1 MNMKKST
8 KKAIPILV
16 LATIIAILFLLPLV
30 WMLFTSFKTL
40 SESMASSN
48 IFPEVWTMEN
58 YSGIFSTVSDAPIIK
73 WLFNTAFVTAVGTI
87 IVVVVDILAAYSLAR
102 LNVPGKKIILVMIFA
117 ALAIPGIVTLFPA
130 FYMFKSV
137 NLLDTFVPLILPY
150 TASTMGVFLMYNFL
164 LSFPKDLEE
173 AAYLDGASQWQ
184 ILYHVIFPAIK
195 PVAMTLGVI
204 TFLGIYNDFLWPSL
218 VVNSNDMKTITLGIA
233 TLIQGANFVNPAK
246 MMASTVIATI
256 PAIIVFLLA
265 NKYIVKSVTNTG
277 IK

>member
-1 MNMKKST
+1 MKRSTRKSL
-8 KKAIPILV
+8 PIIIV
-16 LATIIAILFLLPLV
+16 ATIIAVLFLLPLV
-30 WMLFTSFKTL
+30 WMVFTSFKTL

-48 IFPEVWTMEN
+48 ILPSVWTMEN
-58 YSGIFSTVSDAPIIK
+58 YLSVFSSVSEAPIFR
-73 WLFNTAFVTAVGTI
+73 WLFNTAFITAVGTVLVVI
-87 IVVVVDILAAYSLAR
+87 IDVLAAYSLAR
-102 LNVPGKKIILVMIFA
+102 LNVPGKKVILGMVFA

-130 FYMFKSV
+130 FYMFKTAG
-137 NLLDTFVPLILPY
+137 LLDTYVPLILPY

-164 LSFPKDLEE
+164 ISFPKDLEE
-173 AAYLDGASQWQ
+173 AAYIDGASQWQ
-184 ILYHVIFPAIK
+184 ILYHVIFPTIK

-218 VVNSNDMKTITLGIA
+218 VTNSNDMKTITLGIA

-256 PAIIVFLLA
+256 PGIIVFLIA

>member
-1 MNMKKST
+1 LSVFSSVSE
-8 KKAIPILV
+8 APILR
-16 LATIIAILFLLPLV
+16 
-30 WMLFTSFKTL
+30 
-40 SESMASSN
+40 
-48 IFPEVWTMEN
+48 
-58 YSGIFSTVSDAPIIK
+58 
-73 WLFNTAFVTAVGTI
+73 WLFNTAFITAVGTVL
-87 IVVVVDILAAYSLAR
+87 VVIVDILAAYSLAR
-102 LNVPGKKIILVMIFA
+102 LNVPGKKMIMGMVFA

-130 FYMFKSV
+130 FYMFKTAG
-137 NLLDTFVPLILPY
+137 LLDTYVPLILPY

-164 LSFPKDLEE
+164 ISFPKDLEE
-173 AAYLDGASQWQ
+173 AAYIDGATQWQ
-184 ILYHVIFPAIK
+184 ILYHVIFPSIK

-218 VVNSNDMKTITLGIA
+218 VTNSNDMKTITLGIA

-256 PAIIVFLLA
+256 PAIIVFLIA

>member
-1 MNMKKST
+1 MKRSTRKSL
-8 KKAIPILV
+8 PIIIV
-16 LATIIAILFLLPLV
+16 ATIIAVLFLLPLV
-30 WMLFTSFKTL
+30 WMVFTSFKTL

-48 IFPEVWTMEN
+48 ILPSAWTMEN
-58 YSGIFSTVSDAPIIK
+58 YSSVFSSVSEAPIFR
-73 WLFNTAFVTAVGTI
+73 WLFNTAFITAVGTI
-87 IVVVVDILAAYSLAR
+87 LVVIIDVLAAYSLAR
-102 LNVPGKKIILVMIFA
+102 LNVPGKKVILGMVFA

-130 FYMFKSV
+130 FYMFKTAG
-137 NLLDTFVPLILPY
+137 LLDTYVPLILPY

-164 LSFPKDLEE
+164 ISFPKDLEE
-173 AAYLDGASQWQ
+173 AAYIDGASQWQ
-184 ILYHVIFPAIK
+184 ILYHVIFPTIK

-218 VVNSNDMKTITLGIA
+218 VTNSNDMKTITLGIA

-256 PAIIVFLLA
+256 PGIIVFLIA

>member
-1 MNMKKST
+1 MKRSTRKSL
-8 KKAIPILV
+8 PIIIV
-16 LATIIAILFLLPLV
+16 ATIIAILFLLPLV
-30 WMLFTSFKTL
+30 WMVFTSFKTL

-48 IFPEVWTMEN
+48 ILPSAWTMEN
-58 YSGIFSTVSDAPIIK
+58 YVSVFSSVSEAPIFR
-73 WLFNTAFVTAVGTI
+73 WLFNTALITAVGTFL
-87 IVVVVDILAAYSLAR
+87 VVMIDVLAAYSLAR
-102 LNVPGKKIILVMIFA
+102 LNVPGKKVILGMVFA

-130 FYMFKSV
+130 FYMFKEAG
-137 NLLDTFVPLILPY
+137 LLDTYVPLILPY

-164 LSFPKDLEE
+164 ISFPKDLEE
-173 AAYLDGASQWQ
+173 AAYIDGASQWQ
-184 ILYHVIFPAIK
+184 ILYHVIFPTIK

-218 VVNSNDMKTITLGIA
+218 VTNSNDMKTITLGIA

-256 PAIIVFLLA
+256 PGIVVFLIA

>member
-1 MNMKKST
+1 MKRSTRKSL
-8 KKAIPILV
+8 PIIIV
-16 LATIIAILFLLPLV
+16 ATIIAVLFLLPLV
-30 WMLFTSFKTL
+30 WMVFTSFKTL

-48 IFPEVWTMEN
+48 ILPSAWTMEN
-58 YSGIFSTVSDAPIIK
+58 YLSVFSSVSEAPIFR
-73 WLFNTAFVTAVGTI
+73 WLFNTAFITAVGTFLVVI
-87 IVVVVDILAAYSLAR
+87 IDVLAAYSLAR
-102 LNVPGKKIILVMIFA
+102 LNVPGKKVILGMVFA

-130 FYMFKSV
+130 FYMFKTAG
-137 NLLDTFVPLILPY
+137 LLDTYVPLILPY

-164 LSFPKDLEE
+164 ISFPKDLEE
-173 AAYLDGASQWQ
+173 AAYIDGASQWQ
-184 ILYHVIFPAIK
+184 ILYHVIFPTIK

-218 VVNSNDMKTITLGIA
+218 VTNSNDMKTITLGIA

-256 PAIIVFLLA
+256 PGIIVFLIA

>member
-1 MNMKKST
+1 MKRSTRKSL
-8 KKAIPILV
+8 PILI
-16 LATIIAILFLLPLV
+16 LATFIAILFLLPLV
-30 WMLFTSFKTL
+30 WMVFTSFKTL

-48 IFPEVWTMEN
+48 ILPSAWTMEN
-58 YSGIFSTVSDAPIIK
+58 YIGIFSSVSEAPILR
-73 WLFNTAFVTAVGTI
+73 WLFNTAFITAVGTVL
-87 IVVVVDILAAYSLAR
+87 VVIVDILAAYSLAR
-102 LNVPGKKIILVMIFA
+102 LNVPGKKVILGMVFA

-130 FYMFKSV
+130 FYMFKTAG
-137 NLLDTFVPLILPY
+137 LLDTYIPLILPY

-164 LSFPKDLEE
+164 ISFPKDLEE
-173 AAYLDGASQWQ
+173 AAYIDGATQWQ
-184 ILYHVIFPAIK
+184 ILYHVIFPTIK

-218 VVNSNDMKTITLGIA
+218 VTNSNDMKTITLGIA

-256 PAIIVFLLA
+256 PAIIVFLIA

>member
-1 MNMKKST
+1 MKKST
-8 KKAIPILV
+8 RKSLPILIV
-16 LATIIAILFLLPLV
+16 ATIIAFLFLLPLV
-30 WMLFTSFKTL
+30 WMVFTSFKTL
-40 SESMASSN
+40 SESMASSS
-48 IFPEVWTMEN
+48 ILPSAWTLEN
-58 YSGIFSTVSDAPIIK
+58 YFSVFSSVSEAPILR
-73 WLFNTAFVTAVGTI
+73 WLFNTAFITAVGTVL
-87 IVVVVDILAAYSLAR
+87 VVIVDILAAYSLAR
-102 LNVPGKKIILVMIFA
+102 LNVPGKKMIMGMVFA

-130 FYMFKSV
+130 FYMFKTAG
-137 NLLDTFVPLILPY
+137 LLDTYVPLILPY

-164 LSFPKDLEE
+164 ISFPKDLEE
-173 AAYLDGASQWQ
+173 AAYIDGATQWQ
-184 ILYHVIFPAIK
+184 ILYHVIFPSIK

-218 VVNSNDMKTITLGIA
+218 VTNSNDMKTITLGIA

-256 PAIIVFLLA
+256 PAIIVFLIA